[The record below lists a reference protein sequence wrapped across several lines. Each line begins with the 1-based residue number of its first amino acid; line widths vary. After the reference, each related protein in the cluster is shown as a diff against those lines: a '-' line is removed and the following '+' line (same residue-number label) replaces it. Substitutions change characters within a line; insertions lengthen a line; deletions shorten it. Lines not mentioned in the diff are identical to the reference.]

1 MSSSETKQSAEQRF
15 RAAFE
20 RLKDGKPELLPEGTP
35 VSQNNVA
42 KEAGCD
48 PSALRNHGFH
58 RLIAEI
64 RQYVESHKGEAP
76 ESKRQRILKQRRKN
90 RETSETIADLKQQRD
105 VVVGMLADANLLIVE
120 LTEELADVRRRLD
133 ELKPSATTISISETE
148 QLTGGA
154 KCHYTVRDMVP
165 RRMASLTTAYHE
177 FRILTRTFCYIV
189 KS

>member
-1 MSSSETKQSAEQRF
+1 MDWRTFLNTSIVAGSSKSTAEQRF

-48 PSALRNHGFH
+48 TSAFKKARFPS
-58 RLIAEI
+58 LIAEVQ
-64 RQYVESHKGEAP
+64 QYVESHKGKAP

-90 RETSETIADLKQQRD
+90 RETSETIADLKLQHNEA
-105 VVVGMLADANLLIVE
+105 VGLLADANLQIVE

-133 ELKPSATTISISETE
+133 ELKPSATTLSFP
-148 QLTGGA
+148 
-154 KCHYTVRDMVP
+154 KRDD
-165 RRMASLTTAYHE
+165 
-177 FRILTRTFCYIV
+177 
-189 KS
+189 